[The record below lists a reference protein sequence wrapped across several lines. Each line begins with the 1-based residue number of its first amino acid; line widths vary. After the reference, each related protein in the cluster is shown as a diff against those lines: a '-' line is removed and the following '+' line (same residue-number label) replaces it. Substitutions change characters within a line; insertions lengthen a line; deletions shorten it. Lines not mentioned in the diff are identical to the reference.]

1 MSSVIVF
8 IFLNLTDFGT
18 KTLKLLRDKICIFL
32 KHAIVTENDEGNEG
46 NSFKGK
52 VRDICKC
59 LLVINLVRWLSQLCD
74 VPKPWD
80 QSKILQKT
88 NQILNYL
95 SSQDLNKEISN
106 GFTFSYLASKY
117 FISWGIRQRSKRT
130 LELKTMTMSQ

>member
-18 KTLKLLRDKICIFL
+18 KTLKLLRDKICIF
-32 KHAIVTENDEGNEG
+32 VTENDEGNEG
-46 NSFKGK
+46 NSFKGE

-106 GFTFSYLASKY
+106 GFTFFLPCIKI
-117 FISWGIRQRSKRT
+117 FHF
-130 LELKTMTMSQ
+130 LED

>member
-32 KHAIVTENDEGNEG
+32 KHAIETENDEENDG
-46 NSFKGK
+46 NSFGGE

-59 LLVINLVRWLSQLCD
+59 LLVINLVRWLIQLCD

-106 GFTFSYLASKY
+106 GFTFFLPCIKI
-117 FISWGIRQRSKRT
+117 FHFLGD
-130 LELKTMTMSQ
+130 